1 MRSGKY
7 RIAITASSEDLV
19 ANAPKRTALGPDP
32 KEMTKI
38 ANQTK
43 KLIPDRYANAQES
56 GLTAELSLGNHTLD
70 LELVD

>member
-1 MRSGKY
+1 
-7 RIAITASSEDLV
+7 
-19 ANAPKRTALGPDP
+19 
-32 KEMTKI
+32 MTKI